1 MKFFLL
7 LLCLTV
13 FSCTTKQPLLEKYG
27 FTDTE
32 QVTFQAV
39 ASNFLFKPTAI
50 EVFDSLILVHD
61 RLRKIPLLCFFR

>member
-39 ASNFLFKPTAI
+39 ASNFLFKPIAI

-61 RLRKIPLLCFFR
+61 PVEENTFTLFF